1 MKRLQQYITDIEA
14 GVIPSCVYVK
24 QAVKRFKA
32 DCNRSDL
39 YYDEAKAQRVVDFIS
54 ILKHSTGKFDN
65 KPFTLSPWQ
74 IFIIANLYGLT
85 YRDTGKRKY
94 KRAYLE
100 MARKQGKTA
109 FVAALSLYHLMADGE
124 AGAEV
129 ILAANSKEQASTA
142 FKMCSNFANKLDT
155 KKKYFKPYRA
165 SISFDRTN
173 SILKVIAA
181 DSKKQDGF
189 NCSFGVVDEYHA
201 AKDSGILDV
210 IGSSMLM
217 REEPLLMIITTAGF
231 NKLSPCYGYRKTSIE
246 ILEELKQDDNLFS
259 IIYTLDAGD
268 DWQNKEVWI
277 KSSPNL
283 DVTVDTEAIQIEVTK
298 AINNSDEE
306 VGVKTKTLN
315 IWCDVADVWITSE
328 AIARVSKSIEF
339 EDFKGLQCFIGVDL
353 ASTQDLTAVAY
364 LWEKDKKIHVK
375 VKYYLPTESLQ
386 TRVNKEKYK
395 IWKRTKLLTTT
406 TGNVTDY
413 DIITKDIIDNGK
425 IFKITSVAY
434 DSWNSTQWAIKA
446 TELRLPLEPFSQTV
460 GNFNSYTRELERMIL
475 SENIVLDNSE
485 ILRWN
490 FENVQLKTDYNGNI
504 KPSKG
509 ANSDS
514 LKIDGVIAVI
524 EALAMYMKNSAKLKT
539 KIY

>member
-1 MKRLQQYITDIEA
+1 MEKLQQYITDIET
-14 GVIPSCVYVK
+14 GVIPSCIYVK
-24 QAVKRFKA
+24 QAVERFKN
-32 DCNRSDL
+32 DLLREDL
-39 YYDEAKAQRVVDFIS
+39 YFDEAKAQRVVDFVS

-65 KPFTLSPWQ
+65 KPFILSPWQ
-74 IFIIANLYGLT
+74 VFIIANLYGIT
-85 YRDTGKRKY
+85 YKDTGKRKY
-94 KRAYLE
+94 KRAYIE

-109 FVAALSLYHLMADGE
+109 FIAALGLYHLMADGE

-129 ILAANSKEQASTA
+129 ILAANSKEQATTA
-142 FKMCSNFANKLDT
+142 FKMCSNFATKLDS

-165 SISFDRTN
+165 SISFDKTN

-217 REEPLLMIITTAGF
+217 REQPLLAIITTAGF

-246 ILEELKQDDNLFS
+246 ILEGLKQDDNLFT

-268 DWQNKEVWI
+268 DWQDKNVWI
-277 KSSPNL
+277 KSSPNI
-283 DVTVDTEAIQIEVTK
+283 DVTVNSDAIQIEVTK

-315 IWCDVADVWITSE
+315 VWCDVADVWITSE

-364 LWEKDKKIHVK
+364 LWEKNEKIHVK
-375 VKYYLPTESLQ
+375 VKFYLPTESLK

-395 IWKRTKLLTTT
+395 IWKRNNQLTTT

-413 DIITKDIIDNGK
+413 DIITKDILTYSK
-425 IFKITSVAY
+425 LFKISSVAY

-446 TELRLPLEPFSQTV
+446 TELRLPLEPFSQTI
-460 GNFNSYTRELERMIL
+460 GNFNSFTRELERMIL
-475 SENIVLDNSE
+475 SEKIVLDNSE

-490 FENVQLKTDYNGNI
+490 FDNVQLKVDHNGNV

-509 ANSDS
+509 ANSES

-524 EALAMYMKNSAKLKT
+524 QALAMYMKDSAKLKT